1 MKSSLDPR
9 VQRVVSDDQA
19 TVAFKEHDHFTTYQ
33 VFTQKKT
40 GSQHEHVGIVHAP
53 NPEMAMLFAK
63 EQYARRGKIVGIWV
77 VKSEDVFSTK
87 HEDMDMFASA
97 NSPEKKYRDPGG
109 FMFKNKIKAF
119 REKNNM

>member
-77 VKSEDVFSTK
+77 VKTEDVFSTK

-97 NSPEKKYRDPGG
+97 NAPEKNTETLGVLWL
-109 FMFKNKIKAF
+109 KIK
-119 REKNNM
+119 